1 MHIHLHMAVKTIT
14 ITEIA
19 YRKLARLKRGGE
31 SFSDVINRV
40 LGGPSA
46 KSLIGVLDVE
56 GGEAVEREVR
66 RMRREMDSAAQEK
79 ADEFRR

>member
-1 MHIHLHMAVKTIT
+1 MAVKTIT
-14 ITEIA
+14 VTEDA

-46 KSLIGVLDVE
+46 KTLIGVLDVK
-56 GGEAVEREVR
+56 GGADVEREVR
-66 RMRREMDSAAQEK
+66 RARREMDASTQKRAHGL
-79 ADEFRR
+79 RR

>member
-1 MHIHLHMAVKTIT
+1 MAVKTIT
-14 ITEIA
+14 VTEGA

-46 KSLIGVLDVE
+46 KTLIGILDAGRAEDVE
-56 GGEAVEREVR
+56 RAVR
-66 RMRREMDSAAQEK
+66 RMRRDLDVSTENRTRAL
-79 ADEFRR
+79 RR